1 MAVLAAAVSFFV
13 IILSLSIAAGFRR
26 EIAGGLSAISGDVQ
40 LTSPAS
46 TGYGEGVA
54 VNAEP
59 SWLPGLVAMKGVK
72 DVSPAIYRAG
82 IAGNGEDLQGVL
94 FKGVP
99 AGEDESLTAD
109 IPRSMSRVLKLSE
122 GDAFR
127 AYFIGERVQV
137 RKFTVRSIYN
147 GITDGSGSPVVRVP
161 LADLQRLNGWEEGK
175 ASALE
180 ITLEPQLRSRDR
192 EKAMAVQI
200 AGYAYGASDDD
211 DDPVMAVAATDKY
224 YNLFDWLSLI
234 DYNVAAILLL
244 MILVAGFNM
253 ISGLLI
259 TLFRNIPVIG
269 TLKTLG
275 MTNRG
280 IAEVFLRMS
289 SKVVLWGM
297 AIGNAAALL
306 LCLVQHLTHFIRLNP
321 DNYFVSFVPVSV
333 NVGSLLA
340 VNLGAYLAIM
350 LMLLVPTLFIARVD
364 PAETVR
370 VK

>member
-1 MAVLAAAVSFFV
+1 MAVIAAAVSFFV

-26 EIAGGLSAISGDVQ
+26 EIGGGLSAISGDIQ

-46 TGYGEGVA
+46 TGYGEGAA

-59 SWLPGLVAMKGVK
+59 SWLPGLAAKKGVRS
-72 DVSPAIYRAG
+72 VAPAIYRAG

-99 AGEDESLTAD
+99 SAEEDALTAD
-109 IPRSMSRVLKLSE
+109 IPRSLARTLQLSE
-122 GDAFR
+122 GDTFR

-137 RKFTVRSIYN
+137 RKFIVRSTYN
-147 GITDGSGSPVVRVP
+147 GIADGSGSPVVRVP
-161 LADLQRLNGWEEGK
+161 LEDLRRLNGWDEGK

-180 ITLEPQLRSRDR
+180 ITLEPKLRSREK

-200 AGYAYGASDDD
+200 AGYAYGASTDD
-211 DDPVMAVAATDKY
+211 DDPVMAVASVDRY
-224 YNLFDWLSLI
+224 YNLFDWLGLI
-234 DYNVAAILLL
+234 DFNVAAILLL

-275 MTNRG
+275 MSNRG

-289 SKVVLWGM
+289 SKVVLAGM

-306 LCLVQHLTHFIRLNP
+306 FCLLQHLTHFIRLNP

-333 NVGSLLA
+333 NAGSLLA
-340 VNLGAYLAIM
+340 VNLGAYVAIM

-364 PAETVR
+364 PADTVR